1 MVMAFWMYGIFCC
14 CGSNWEIEAIMK
26 FNVNLLGLL
35 ALCGGPLLSG
45 CTSVNTFPNIARPG
59 DTVSFMV
66 GGSAQARKQNISAT
80 LTDAGGQVFDLQ
92 AMGRVRSV
100 FNLRADG
107 RAVGQHYS
115 PYLDSYISWA
125 FGHEP
130 LQTVMVAD
138 LPGNAAPGQATLT
151 VSLYGVTDNSSGTGA
166 GPFNVSLEIIPG
178 PGRSEQFLH
187 PTLGATPPVNFT
199 QLETAPS
206 AQVAFGTGS
215 TQIGAAS
222 LVIDFDEAIV
232 NPADLNLYVPES
244 TIRGS
249 FVNAGAFGKT
259 QRMVYWHQDGQ
270 NLYVDVIAPQ
280 GIDPRYLQFYVVHPT
295 GLPGSPAFN
304 ILSAQVYGTDG
315 NPIDVTPVLTY
326 SP

>member
-1 MVMAFWMYGIFCC
+1 MMVFLMCGTFCS
-14 CGSNWEIEAIMK
+14 CGSSWDIEATMK
-26 FNVNLLGLL
+26 FNFKLLGIF
-35 ALCGGPLLSG
+35 ALGGGLLLSA

-59 DTVSFMV
+59 DTFSFMV
-66 GGSAQARKQNISAT
+66 GGSAQARKENISIT

-92 AMGRVRSV
+92 ALGRVRSV

-138 LPGNAAPGQATLT
+138 LPGNAAPGQATIT
-151 VSLYGVTDNSSGTGA
+151 VTLNGITDNSSGVGS
-166 GPFNVSLEIIPG
+166 PFNVTLEIIPG
-178 PGRSEQFLH
+178 AGSSEQFLH
-187 PTLGATPPVNFT
+187 PTLGATPPVDFT
-199 QLETAPS
+199 RLETAPN
-206 AQVAFGTGS
+206 ALVTFGTNS
-215 TQIGAAS
+215 YAPIGAAS
-222 LVIDFDEAIV
+222 LVIDFDETTV

-244 TIRGS
+244 TVRGS
-249 FVNAGAFGKT
+249 FIDPGAFGKT

-270 NLYVDVIAPQ
+270 KLYVDIIAPQ
-280 GIDPRYLQFYVVHPT
+280 GIDPRFLQFYVVHPT
-295 GLPGSPAFN
+295 GLTGTPSFS
-304 ILSAQVYGTDG
+304 ILSGQVYGTDG
-315 NPIDVTPVLTY
+315 NPIDVTPTLTY